1 MIRLFG
7 AALVAAGCAWLG
19 FQAAERLRERTRA
32 LEEMASGLALLE
44 QELELGGLPLP
55 RLMEE
60 LSRRTAGPARL
71 LFRDC
76 LGGLD
81 RLDQISFPLL
91 WRQAVE
97 GRGELG
103 RQGRECL
110 YPLGEVL
117 GRCDIPQQC
126 LSLKAVRLR
135 LEELSRRFEEDSRR
149 QGRVFQALGLSGGA
163 FLVILLL

>member
-7 AALVAAGCAWLG
+7 AALVAAGCAWTG
-19 FQAAERLRERTRA
+19 FQAAARLRERTRA
-32 LEEMASGLALLE
+32 LEETASGLALLE

-60 LSRRTAGPARL
+60 LSRRAAGPARA

-76 LGGLD
+76 LEGLD
-81 RLDQISFPLL
+81 RLDQTPFPLV

-97 GRGELG
+97 RREELG
-103 RQGRECL
+103 RQGQECL

-117 GRCDIPQQC
+117 GRCDSLQQC
-126 LSLKAVRLR
+126 RALRAVRLR
-135 LEELSRRFEEDSRR
+135 LEELSRRSEEDSRR
-149 QGRVFQALGLSGGA
+149 QGRVFQTLGLSGGA